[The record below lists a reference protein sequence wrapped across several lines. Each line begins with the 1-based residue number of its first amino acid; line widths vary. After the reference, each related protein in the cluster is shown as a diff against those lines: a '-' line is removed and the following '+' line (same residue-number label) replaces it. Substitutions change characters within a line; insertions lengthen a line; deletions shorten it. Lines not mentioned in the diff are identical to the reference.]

1 MERKAIYF
9 DGDVTLLELEELLIE
24 SISEDSGTTDIIIGG
39 GLLENKE
46 DDVVLLEVPANL
58 WILGDLQILTGCTVK
73 VHGDL
78 YCTGDIDAY
87 GFIVKGDFTCE
98 GDADI
103 TNAEVG
109 GDVTFNGNE
118 TNSPAEIKCLGDFT
132 CYGNCCADVL
142 VGGFF
147 LCEGEFTGEVATA

>member
-9 DGDVTLLELEELLIE
+9 NYDVTLLELEEILIE
-24 SISEDSGTTDIIIGG
+24 AIPKDSGVTDIVIRGS
-39 GLLENKE
+39 LLEDEK

-132 CYGNCCADVL
+132 CYGDCGADVF
-142 VGGFF
+142 VGGVFI
-147 LCEGEFTGEVATA
+147 CEGEFSGEIKKL